1 MKHITYVH
9 SSSKKRAE
17 GETAWEAAERRKS
30 RCIWVAGQK
39 GLTENEAAIMIIE
52 EARKLV
58 QVHHNFYSVKYCKTP
73 NEHSLGRSKAKA
85 L

>member
-1 MKHITYVH
+1 MTTGTVCIY
-9 SSSKKRAE
+9 SKKRAE

-58 QVHHNFYSVKYCKTP
+58 QVHSTYITCSRYCHGP
-73 NEHSLGRSKAKA
+73 P
-85 L
+85 